1 MITNNWD
8 ENEVDEKMKDEL
20 YPKITFKFDS
30 KEAEERLEKYRE
42 DQEFFCETC
51 YESVDLSEAC
61 IMECGHG

>member
-1 MITNNWD
+1 
-8 ENEVDEKMKDEL
+8 MKDEH